1 MKNLIRAAV
10 APVLFL
16 PLLAMSPASAATT
29 THTGTMHLLL
39 LQDNPTTNVSHAIST
54 GVIHARGKDESGAN
68 NTDNITFPAGTIR
81 IQQHDTKEHLHFDKA
96 TCLFTASNV
105 GTFKI
110 LGGTK
115 AYAHI
120 KGHGTYS
127 VQVFSIGCDQSN
139 APPTFFQLTIK
150 AVGKVSY

>member
-1 MKNLIRAAV
+1 MKTLIRATV
-10 APVLFL
+10 AIMLFL

-39 LQDNPTTNVSHAIST
+39 LQDNPNINVSHAIST
-54 GVIHARGKDESGAN
+54 GVIHARGKDESGAK

-81 IQQHDTKEHLHFDKA
+81 LQQHDTKEHLHFDKT

-120 KGHGTYS
+120 KGHGTVT
-127 VQVFSIGCDQSN
+127 VQVYAIGCDQSK
-139 APPTFFQLTIK
+139 APIFFQLTIK